1 MTLLPNPRSASRFT
15 LFTAGILATLSC
27 GEPTSPPQSAPTTT
41 STPSGPSS
49 PSTPVPTDHWAFS
62 VRSNAEPPEVEA
74 ADWVKNPIDAFVLSK
89 LEAVGR
95 SPAPLTS
102 PDKLLRRLSL
112 VLTGLPP
119 TAQELDAFEEDPSD
133 AAYQATV
140 DALLASLRFGEHLAV
155 NWLDVAR
162 YSDTDGFQYDSN
174 RPAWPWRDWVIDA
187 FNSNLPYD
195 QFITHQLAGDLV
207 QEANT
212 NTVLATAFNRNHAI
226 QGENGL
232 LLNSFRDRYVTDR
245 VETVSRAWIGLTFGC
260 AKCHDHKFEPISA
273 VDFYRIYDCFNQL
286 DEGDNGPASEFRPT
300 AAVLSPLSNTFKAE
314 LEARIQELS
323 AKGAPLQQISELEAE
338 RAKVNELPVR
348 VMSDQPVRRTTQVLA
363 GGHYA
368 APFGDAVV
376 CSAPSALPPFKP
388 EFASN
393 RLGLAQWLT
402 MPENPLTARVVVN
415 RFWAHVFGVGLVP
428 SLDNFGVQTTK
439 PAHAELLDWLASW
452 FVESGW
458 NVKALFRL
466 MVTSNTFQQA
476 TETTA
481 GELESDEPNQYLAR
495 GPRFRLGAEAIRD
508 AALHASGLLVEMR
521 GGPPA
526 YPFQPPGLWEELSWE
541 YNQLTYPVK
550 KGDLLY
556 RRSVY
561 SFWKK
566 TLPPP
571 LFSLFDAPEREV
583 SCAYREA
590 SITPLQSLALL
601 NDPQFIQAAAAL
613 ADRVITEAGE
623 DQDAALSSA
632 FRWLTSRRP
641 TVEELQV
648 LTQAYAVQLEAHQ
661 GVNPSATPDQ
671 WRLAATTEVIRII
684 LNLSETITVE

>member
-1 MTLLPNPRSASRFT
+1 MTFLSLPRSAWRFT
-15 LFTAGILATLSC
+15 LFTAGILVTSSC
-27 GEPTSPPQSAPTTT
+27 GEPTSPSTTT
-41 STPSGPSS
+41 PTSTSTAPSEPI
-49 PSTPVPTDHWAFS
+49 PAPAEHWAFS
-62 VRSNAEPPEVEA
+62 VRSNAEPPEVEE

-89 LEAVGR
+89 LEAAGR
-95 SPAPLTS
+95 SHAPLAS
-102 PDKLLRRLSL
+102 PDKLLRRVSL

-119 TAQELDAFEEDPSD
+119 TAEELDAFEEDPSD
-133 AAYQATV
+133 AAYAAKV
-140 DALLASLRFGEHLAV
+140 DTLLASPRFGEHLAV
-155 NWLDVAR
+155 NWLDMAR
-162 YSDTDGFQYDSN
+162 YSDTDGFQYDTN

-195 QFITHQLAGDLV
+195 QFITHQLAGDMV
-207 QEANT
+207 QNANT

-260 AKCHDHKFEPISA
+260 AKCHNHKFEPISA
-273 VDFYRIYDCFNQL
+273 VDFYRIYDCFNQT

-300 AAVLSPLSNTFKAE
+300 AAVLSPLSQTFKTE
-314 LEARIQELS
+314 LEARIRELS
-323 AKGAPLQQISELEAE
+323 ASGAPAQQIAELEAE
-338 RAKVNELPVR
+338 RTKVSELPVR

-368 APFGDAVV
+368 APFGDAIT

-388 EFASN
+388 EFANN

-415 RFWAHVFGVGLVP
+415 RFWAHVFGAGLVP
-428 SLDNFGVQTTK
+428 SLDNFGVQTAK
-439 PAHAELLDWLASW
+439 PAQADLLDWLATS
-452 FVESGW
+452 FIESGW
-458 NVKALFRL
+458 DVKALFRL

-481 GELESDEPNQYLAR
+481 GELEVDEPNQYLAR

-508 AALHASGLLVEMR
+508 AALHASGLLVELQ

-526 YPFQPPGLWEELSWE
+526 YPYQPPGLWEELSWE

-550 KGDLLY
+550 SGDSLY
-556 RRSVY
+556 RRSIY

-583 SCAYREA
+583 SCAYRET

-601 NDPQFIQAAAAL
+601 NDPQFIQAASAL
-613 ADRVITEAGE
+613 ATRVIAEAGE
-623 DQDAALSSA
+623 DQQAALGAA

-641 TVEELQV
+641 TAEEAQV
-648 LTQAYAVQLEAHQ
+648 LAEAYDVQLQAHQ
-661 GVNPSATPDQ
+661 SLAPSATPDQ
-671 WRLAATTEVIRII
+671 GRLAATTEVIRII